1 MGSGSVYFYYTTSEL
16 DVKSVSG
23 CTRFFV
29 SVLNLVTKSGF
40 VMVFFVETSI

>member
-1 MGSGSVYFYYTTSEL
+1 MFWFVLFILQVGEIGEKGSGWA
-16 DVKSVSG
+16 
-23 CTRFFV
+23 RFFV